1 MKERFAAIFRTR
13 TRDEW
18 AEAFAGTDACG
29 APVLSPWE
37 AHTHPHNQHRA
48 TFVEVEG
55 VVQPGPVP
63 RFSRTPAAVHNPPS
77 VAGADA
83 AEALRSWGI
92 DEESD
97 RGPRAPSG
105 AVD

>member
-1 MKERFAAIFRTR
+1 MKTRFAAVFLTR
-13 TRDEW
+13 TRDQW
-18 AEAFAGTDACG
+18 AGAFAGTDACG

-37 AHTHPHNQHRA
+37 AHTHPHNAERG

-63 RFSRTPAAVHNPPS
+63 RFSRTPAAVRRPPP
-77 VAGADA
+77 VAGQDTD
-83 AEALRSWGI
+83 EALGAWGV
-92 DEESD
+92 DGQRLAD
-97 RGPRAPSG
+97 LRAGG

>member
-1 MKERFAAIFRTR
+1 M
-13 TRDEW
+13 
-18 AEAFAGTDACG
+18 
-29 APVLSPWE
+29 
-37 AHTHPHNQHRA
+37 

-63 RFSRTPAAVHNPPS
+63 RFSRTPAAVHKPPS

-83 AEALRSWGI
+83 VAALQSWGI
-92 DEESD
+92 DES
-97 RGPRAPSG
+97 RITALRQSG